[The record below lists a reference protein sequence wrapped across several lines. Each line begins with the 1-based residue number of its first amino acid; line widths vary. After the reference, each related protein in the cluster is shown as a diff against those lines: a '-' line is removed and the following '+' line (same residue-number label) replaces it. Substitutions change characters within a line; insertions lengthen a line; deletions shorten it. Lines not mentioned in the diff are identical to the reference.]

1 MNILFYVKECLVDK
15 RSLSVPCQVEI
26 TGKIILNIGGGG
38 GLIAQLCLI
47 LCDLMDCNP
56 PGSSVHEIFQAKIL
70 EWETTLQVQIFL

>member
-15 RSLSVPCQVEI
+15 RSLSVPRQVEI
-26 TGKIILNIGGGG
+26 TGTIILKIGGG
-38 GLIAQLCLI
+38 GLIAQSCLI

-70 EWETTLQVQIFL
+70 EWETTLQLQLFL